1 MAGVEPGAEA
11 VDEGLGATIAHEG
24 EAAVAAVCGPIIGTL
39 VVTIVKRTQI
49 DLESMTRSGNGTCLA
64 TINDM
69 LYLKSYHEYKLAM
82 IHPVNCIMP
91 SALNF

>member
-1 MAGVEPGAEA
+1 M
-11 VDEGLGATIAHEG
+11 DEGLGATIAHEG
-24 EAAVAAVCGPIIGTL
+24 EAVVAAAAVAAVCGPIIGTL
-39 VVTIVKRTQI
+39 VETIVKRTQI
-49 DLESMTRSGNGTCLA
+49 DQESMTRSGNGTCLA